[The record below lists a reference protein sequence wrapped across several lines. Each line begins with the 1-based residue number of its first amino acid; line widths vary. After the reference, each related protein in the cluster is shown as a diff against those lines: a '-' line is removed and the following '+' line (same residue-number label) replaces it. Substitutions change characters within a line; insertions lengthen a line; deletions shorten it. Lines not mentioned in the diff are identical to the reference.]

1 MKNNFIS
8 ILITNYNKSKFL
20 NKSLS
25 SVISQNYKNYEII
38 VFDDCSTD
46 NSIKIINNFKKI
58 KLLRNKKKKKSSPAL
73 NQINGIKKIF
83 LKSKGNIICLMD
95 SDDYFKKDKLK
106 AINEYF
112 QVNKKKKVL
121 YNLPIVSKKNS
132 FSFSKKKRKPN
143 IWFLE

>member
-25 SVISQNYKNYEII
+25 SVISQSYKNYEII
-38 VFDDCSTD
+38 VFDDGSTD
-46 NSIKIINNFKKI
+46 DSIKIINNFKKI

-83 LKSKGNIICLMD
+83 LKSKGNIICLMA
-95 SDDYFKKDKLK
+95 SDDYFK
-106 AINEYF
+106 
-112 QVNKKKKVL
+112 
-121 YNLPIVSKKNS
+121 
-132 FSFSKKKRKPN
+132 
-143 IWFLE
+143 